1 MSKGERKTAS
11 VLVRMTMADRQR
23 LDDKCRSLPMVA
35 QKRGP
40 MRYPTAPEVMLDLLR
55 RYLGEDNAHGIQAV
69 HTD

>member
-23 LDDKCRSLPMVA
+23 LDAYCRSLPMVA

-40 MRYPTAPEVMLDLLR
+40 MRHPTAPEVMLDLLR
-55 RYLGEDNAHGIQAV
+55 KCLEDEKDEGKKIHA
-69 HTD
+69 D